1 MRHDVS
7 DSSTDTD
14 ARIVELSARLDSLV
28 AAWEQSIAAQRASH
42 RHTATPGHR
51 TSADVLS
58 ELERELRALEIVSD
72 EHRRIAD
79 AEIAKAED
87 WERKAMVSIRDGH
100 ADLARR
106 ALQRQQEFH
115 ASAQAAAN
123 EAAAID
129 SVRDPYRNAVLAVR
143 ATLSDS
149 SDR

>member
-1 MRHDVS
+1 MSH
-7 DSSTDTD
+7 SSTDTE
-14 ARIVELSARLDSLV
+14 ARIVELSARLDSIV
-28 AAWEQSIAAQRASH
+28 AAWEQSIATQRASSPP
-42 RHTATPGHR
+42 TAAAGRR

-58 ELERELRALEIVSD
+58 ELEHELRELEVHSD

-87 WERKAMVSIRDGH
+87 WERTAMLSIRDGRD
-100 ADLARR
+100 DLAKQ

-129 SVRDPYRNAVLAVR
+129 SVRAAYRHAVLAVR

-149 SDR
+149 PAR